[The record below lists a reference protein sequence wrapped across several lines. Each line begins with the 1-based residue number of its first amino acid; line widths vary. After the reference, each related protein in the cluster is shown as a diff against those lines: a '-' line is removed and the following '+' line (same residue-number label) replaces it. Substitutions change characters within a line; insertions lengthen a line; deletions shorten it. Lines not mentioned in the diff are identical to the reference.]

1 MPYGQL
7 IEVTIIYD
15 PDVNT
20 MVLLLNGD
28 LNSEFYHADP
38 YLITSYNTIKLDY
51 TYGRLH
57 SIDTIG
63 GLPLHNNNDI
73 YVAMGDSVF
82 FSQDLNDL
90 DKS

>member
-1 MPYGQL
+1 
-7 IEVTIIYD
+7 
-15 PDVNT
+15 

-51 TYGRLH
+51 PYVKLH

-63 GLPLHNNNDI
+63 EYPVQNNDI